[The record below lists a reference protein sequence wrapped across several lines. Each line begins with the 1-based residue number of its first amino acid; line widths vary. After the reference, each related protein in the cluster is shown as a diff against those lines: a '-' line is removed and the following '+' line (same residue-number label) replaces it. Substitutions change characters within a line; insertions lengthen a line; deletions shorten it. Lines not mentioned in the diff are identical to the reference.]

1 MTDKKP
7 ETSPGSQAPAAN
19 VAATPGPST
28 TATPAPKKTA
38 PASRSRSPLLAAFI
52 IVLLIA
58 LALAG
63 ALWYQQQSFKRTH
76 TDLLGQV
83 QGSTSAANQANEQA
97 QQALSRVQEQSRQIS
112 ALETALRD
120 STDHLDSL
128 EQAFQTLTDRGSDL
142 VLINDIDH
150 LVTIAQQQ
158 LQLSGNVAN
167 AIISLET
174 AQAQLA
180 RANRP
185 GLASLHQAING
196 DLDRLRAASTVDVAL
211 MSSQLEELSALV
223 GVAPLMVPDDAAPE
237 PVLEAPTVGGPPR
250 IATTS
255 PRSAASDA
263 DAPWWKQGFQTA
275 EEWSRKAWEAIRE
288 DLGQFITVR
297 RVDDPTALLMS
308 PDQATRF
315 RDNLRLRVMTAQ
327 LALMMRQS
335 GVWESETQALV
346 KALESRYDPKSP
358 QTRQALK
365 LARQMAD
372 TSIAIK
378 LPTVANSLQAI
389 ESLREASAKD
399 ANGGATGSAAESPAD
414 APAEPATSPQPAE
427 PAADR
432 PAASQPARDAAPG
445 ANPEAGAVPPAGSQ
459 SPVPAPAPA
468 DPAPTT
474 PQG

>member
-7 ETSPGSQAPAAN
+7 EIPPGSPAPAASA
-19 VAATPGPST
+19 AATPGPST
-28 TATPAPKKTA
+28 TASPAPKKTPAA
-38 PASRSRSPLLAAFI
+38 PRSRSALLPAFI
-52 IVLLIA
+52 IVLLLA
-58 LALAG
+58 LSLAG
-63 ALWYQQQSFKRTH
+63 ALWYQQQSFKQTRD
-76 TDLLGQV
+76 DLMGQV
-83 QGSTSAANQANEQA
+83 QTSSSAANQAAEQA
-97 QQALSRVQEQSRQIS
+97 QQALSRVQEQSRQIG
-112 ALETALRD
+112 ALEATLRD
-120 STDHLDSL
+120 SVNHLDSL

-142 VLINDIDH
+142 VLVNDVDH

-185 GLASLHQAING
+185 GLASLQQAING

-211 MSSQLEELSALV
+211 MSAQLEELSALV
-223 GVAPLMVPDDAAPE
+223 SEAPLMVPDDAAPE
-237 PVLEAPTVGGPPR
+237 PVLESPAAGGPPR
-250 IATTS
+250 IATQS
-255 PRSAASDA
+255 GSSAPDA

-275 EEWSRKAWEAIRE
+275 EDWSRKAWEAIRQ

-297 RVDDPTALLMS
+297 RADDPTALLMS

-335 GVWESETQALV
+335 GVWESETAALV
-346 KALESRYDPKSP
+346 KALESRFDPKSA
-358 QTRQALK
+358 QTRHALK

-372 TSIAIK
+372 TSIATK
-378 LPTVANSLQAI
+378 LPTVTNSLQAI
-389 ESLREASAKD
+389 ESLREASAKQ
-399 ANGGATGSAAESPAD
+399 AGGEAAEAPPEPAPPSEPAEGATNPAATTQPGDSAAPEPTNDAGSDAGPAQGA
-414 APAEPATSPQPAE
+414 APAEPS
-427 PAADR
+427 
-432 PAASQPARDAAPG
+432 APG
-445 ANPEAGAVPPAGSQ
+445 PET
-459 SPVPAPAPA
+459 APAQ
-468 DPAPTT
+468 PAPTT

>member
-1 MTDKKP
+1 M
-7 ETSPGSQAPAAN
+7 
-19 VAATPGPST
+19 
-28 TATPAPKKTA
+28 
-38 PASRSRSPLLAAFI
+38 
-52 IVLLIA
+52 LLIA

-63 ALWYQQQSFKRTH
+63 ALWYQQQAFRQTH

-83 QGSTSAANQANEQA
+83 QGSTSVANQAAEQA

-112 ALETALRD
+112 DLETALRNSMD
-120 STDHLDSL
+120 QLDGL

-185 GLASLHQAING
+185 GLASLQQAING

-223 GVAPLMVPDDAAPE
+223 SEAPLMVPDDAAPE
-237 PVLEAPTVGGPPR
+237 PVLEAPAAGGPPPR
-250 IATTS
+250 IATAS
-255 PRSAASDA
+255 NSGASDS

-275 EEWSRKAWEAIRE
+275 EEWSRKAWEAIRQ

-297 RVDDPTALLMS
+297 RADDPTALLMS
-308 PDQATRF
+308 PDQAARF
-315 RDNLRLRVMTAQ
+315 RDNLRQRVMTAQ
-327 LALMMRQS
+327 LALMMRQP
-335 GVWESETQALV
+335 GVWETETTALV
-346 KALESRYDPKSP
+346 KALESRYDPKSA

-365 LARQMAD
+365 LARQLAD

-378 LPTVANSLQAI
+378 LPTVTNSLQAI

-399 ANGGATGSAAESPAD
+399 AASGVPDATGTTEDPASPSQ
-414 APAEPATSPQPAE
+414 PGEPASLPQPAE
-427 PAADR
+427 RADPATSAPPGQPSAEPASPGQPAA
-432 PAASQPARDAAPG
+432 
-445 ANPEAGAVPPAGSQ
+445 EAGSEASSGAGEAPATAPQ
-459 SPVPAPAPA
+459 APVPATPAQ
-468 DPAPTT
+468 PAPTT